1 MYVKTP
7 SEHMLHKCSCSTHH
21 QTLHG
26 VLLNKLR
33 KNRDKWQQKSVLL
46 SCAKENW
53 QLDTDIGVAFQ
64 FIYQAKPSLLL
75 DAYSSS
81 SSPSTYAT
89 TTSTYASNT
98 NAYGSVYLVQ
108 YARQHSKKGT
118 KVGVAPPSIAS
129 FSSIT

>member
-7 SEHMLHKCSCSTHH
+7 SEHMLHKCSRSTHH

-53 QLDTDIGVAFQ
+53 QLDTDIGVAFP

-108 YARQHSKKGT
+108 YARQHGKKGT
-118 KVGVAPPSIAS
+118 KFGVVHSIAS